1 MLITVDLNPKVSV
14 LTNKMKLLN
23 KKPEEKRLK
32 SKKKLDEEEPMQV
45 DDLHE
50 VKTKNLSC
58 FLGLLEA

>member
-1 MLITVDLNPKVSV
+1 MRITVDLNPKVSV

-50 VKTKNLSC
+50 VKI
-58 FLGLLEA
+58 